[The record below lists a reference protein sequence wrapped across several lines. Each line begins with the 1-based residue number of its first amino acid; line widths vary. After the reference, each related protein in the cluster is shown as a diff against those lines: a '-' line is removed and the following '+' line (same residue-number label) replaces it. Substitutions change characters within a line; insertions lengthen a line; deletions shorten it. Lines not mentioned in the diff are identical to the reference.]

1 MSECGSDTLPG
12 IPARQAAATGAKLG
26 DLPGGGCV
34 DNPQD
39 AVGQTNR
46 GAPQEQAL
54 PARSPDGV
62 DLTLISWMLSLSPG
76 ERLAVLQNTVRALRR
91 LRDAAAGR

>member
-1 MSECGSDTLPG
+1 M
-12 IPARQAAATGAKLG
+12 
-26 DLPGGGCV
+26 
-34 DNPQD
+34 DNPPD
-39 AVGQTNR
+39 AVGR
-46 GAPQEQAL
+46 AHRDAPQEESL

-76 ERLAVLQNTVRALRR
+76 ERLAVLQNTVRALGR